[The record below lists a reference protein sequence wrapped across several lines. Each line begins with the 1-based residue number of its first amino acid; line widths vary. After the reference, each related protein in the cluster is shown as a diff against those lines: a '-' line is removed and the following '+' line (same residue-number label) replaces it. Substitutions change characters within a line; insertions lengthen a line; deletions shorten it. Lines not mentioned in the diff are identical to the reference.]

1 MTSRL
6 NEREFRYN
14 LMLSAI
20 FRWFNRSDS
29 FFFWQNL
36 QRLSREMTLEPGT
49 SGQKLMT
56 CHYPDMVSA
65 CDWLKNRL

>member
-6 NEREFRYN
+6 NERESRYN

-36 QRLSREMTLEPGT
+36 QRLSREMTLEER
-49 SGQKLMT
+49 
-56 CHYPDMVSA
+56 A
-65 CDWLKNRL
+65 ARN

>member
-6 NEREFRYN
+6 NERESRYN

-29 FFFWQNL
+29 FVF
-36 QRLSREMTLEPGT
+36 GKT
-49 SGQKLMT
+49 SN
-56 CHYPDMVSA
+56 PDMVSA
-65 CDWLKNRL
+65 CEWLKNRL

>member
-6 NEREFRYN
+6 NERESGYN

-29 FFFWQNL
+29 FFFGKTSNGYPAKW
-36 QRLSREMTLEPGT
+36 RLRNERPETD
-49 SGQKLMT
+49 
-56 CHYPDMVSA
+56 DMSLP
-65 CDWLKNRL
+65 WYG